1 MSKVQATTAD
11 ALLLRSR
18 EEGSDSGKTMS
29 TFKELITLIKTNA
42 TSYMMYFALVVIM
55 LVFQVWT
62 EGKFFTAQNITN
74 LFNQAAYVAVL
85 AIGMTLILILKH
97 IDLSCG
103 YVAGLSGAIA
113 AIMMEK
119 MGVNV
124 WIAMLAVLLMGLAI
138 GFYQGTLV
146 TRFGIP
152 AFITTLAGM
161 FIFRGLLTRSLASTG
176 TIIVTDETFKAM
188 CQGFIPDIPGN
199 TTGVHIV
206 TMVVAV
212 FAVAMFIWF
221 QVRNRRNKIKYDFP
235 VASLSIFIAGCA
247 AVSVVILFA
256 AWMLAINKGI
266 PISACIVGVIL
277 AGYAFM
283 LSKTKLGRHIYGIG
297 GNDQAAELSGVDVKK
312 VTLFAFCS
320 MSVLAAVAGFL
331 YTSRLSSAT
340 PTAGLAFEMD
350 AIASS
355 YIGGTAV
362 SGGVGKV
369 TNAIIGTF
377 VIMSLTNGMN
387 LMAIDISYQYIVK
400 GIIFII
406 AVAFDVKSRKK

>member
-1 MSKVQATTAD
+1 MGTKKSLGKEVFS
-11 ALLLRSR
+11 LL
-18 EEGSDSGKTMS
+18 
-29 TFKELITLIKTNA
+29 KENA
-42 TSYMMYFALVVIM
+42 ASYMMYFALVVIM
-55 LVFQVWT
+55 LVFQIWT
-62 EGKFFTAQNITN
+62 KGKFFTAQNISN

-85 AIGMTLILILKH
+85 AIGMTLILILRH

-113 AIMMEK
+113 AILMEK
-119 MGVNV
+119 VGINV
-124 WIAMLAVLLMGLAI
+124 WLSMLIVLLMGLAI

-146 TRFGIP
+146 TKFGIP

-176 TIIVTDETFKAM
+176 TIIVTDKTFKAM

-199 TTGVHIV
+199 RTGVHIV
-206 TMVVAV
+206 TMLIALI
-212 FAVAMFIWF
+212 AVAAVIFFRI
-221 QVRNRRNKIKYDFP
+221 RSRKNRQKYNFP
-235 VASLSIFIAGCA
+235 VVSLPIFIVGIV

-256 AWMLAINKGI
+256 AWMLAINKGL
-266 PISACIVGVIL
+266 PISACIVAVIL
-277 AGYAFM
+277 GAYTFM

-387 LMAIDISYQYIVK
+387 LMTIDISYQYIVK

-406 AVAFDVKSRKK
+406 AVAFDVRSRKK

>member
-1 MSKVQATTAD
+1 MGRKQQS
-11 ALLLRSR
+11 L
-18 EEGSDSGKTMS
+18 GKEVVS
-29 TFKELITLIKTNA
+29 LVKNNA
-42 TSYMMYFALVVIM
+42 ASYMMYFALVVIM
-55 LVFQVWT
+55 LVFQIWT
-62 EGKFFTAQNITN
+62 GGKFFTAQNISN

-85 AIGMTLILILKH
+85 AIGMTLILILRH

-103 YVAGLSGAIA
+103 YVAGLSGAVA
-113 AIMMEK
+113 AILMEK
-119 MGVNV
+119 VGLNV
-124 WIAMLAVLLMGLAI
+124 WLSMLIVLAMGLAI
-138 GFYQGTLV
+138 GFYQGLLV
-146 TRFGIP
+146 TKVGIP

-161 FIFRGLLTRSLASTG
+161 FIFRGLLSRSLASSG

-188 CQGFIPDIPGN
+188 CQGYLPDIPGN
-199 TTGVHIV
+199 TTGIHLV
-206 TMVVAV
+206 TMFIAVIAVILVA
-212 FAVAMFIWF
+212 IF
-221 QVRNRRNKIKYDFP
+221 QARSRMNKKKYGFP
-235 VASLSIFIAGCA
+235 VASMPVFVAGLI
-247 AVSVVILFA
+247 AVSAVIILA
-256 AWMLAINKGI
+256 CWMLALNNGI
-266 PISACIVGVIL
+266 PISALIVGGIL
-277 AGYAFM
+277 AIYAFI

-320 MSVLAAVAGFL
+320 MSVLAAIAGFL

-387 LMAIDISYQYIVK
+387 LLVIDVSYQYIVK
-400 GIIFII
+400 GIIFVI